1 MLEMAIPT
9 RSFQALFLDP
19 LVYPLDLMQVLYTI
33 ASILSILSLEVRS
46 NILLG
51 HDANKLTP

>member
-1 MLEMAIPT
+1 MLEMAITT

-19 LVYPLDLMQVLYTI
+19 LVCRLDLMQVLYAI

-51 HDANKLTP
+51 HDTNKLTP

>member
-19 LVYPLDLMQVLYTI
+19 LVCPLGLMQVLYAI
-33 ASILSILSLEVRS
+33 ASILSILSPEVRS

-51 HDANKLTP
+51 HDTNKLTP